1 MTEYWFAA
9 VREPPTL
16 RNMLLDDDDTGEAER
31 DIDGRKQIETDNNRD
46 GLYTIGLFANSLFL
60 RFAVDGG
67 QAIVLQLRAYIAAN
81 IPWQFIQ
88 DGRGIQQS
96 VDELKL
102 HHLATLQSRLW
113 STLPRAQAAVQLTP
127 DDMSCD
133 DAQVWACVSL
143 IEKSLATC
151 KLVIQSVGSKISF

>member
-67 QAIVLQLRAYIAAN
+67 QAIVQPIFHGNLFRM
-81 IPWQFIQ
+81 
-88 DGRGIQQS
+88 
-96 VDELKL
+96 
-102 HHLATLQSRLW
+102 
-113 STLPRAQAAVQLTP
+113 AAVYNDLS
-127 DDMSCD
+127 MS
-133 DAQVWACVSL
+133 
-143 IEKSLATC
+143 
-151 KLVIQSVGSKISF
+151 

>member
-16 RNMLLDDDDTGEAER
+16 GNMLDDDDTGGAER

-46 GLYTIGLFANSLFL
+46 GLYTIGLHANSLFL

-67 QAIVLQLRAYIAAN
+67 QATVLQLRAYIVAN
-81 IPWQFIQ
+81 IPRQFIQ
-88 DGRGIQQS
+88 DGCGIQRS
-96 VDELKL
+96 INELKV

-113 STLPRAQAAVQLTP
+113 TTLPRAQAAIYPTP
-127 DDMSCD
+127 EDMSCD
-133 DAQVWACVSL
+133 DAQLWACVSL
-143 IEKSLATC
+143 IGKSLATC
-151 KLVIQSVGSKISF
+151 KLVIPSV